1 MMTTWQAPVHPHLI
15 ATTAQVAQ
23 AKVKV
28 ARGFVPA
35 VHALARSAELAAEAA
50 TLDLPAFDH
59 SWFTG
64 KTFEDWG
71 AIYPQVTADCWYIPE
86 RCAIPALGAAIHY
99 VMTGTESSL
108 ESARRVLA
116 HFANTYRFEIDHYD
130 VGMDYAGWGLS
141 LLYAYDLLYDQLS
154 VAERSALDHFFT
166 SWELAIEHNDREWTR
181 YGWGGAYNNHYAWH
195 KQAIANYG
203 LFYNRP
209 DLVEYC
215 FDSPMGLR
223 TILDHSLVD
232 DGLWF
237 ESSTHYNFTAGHAL
251 IVLARCMRNSG
262 WPEDLFAVRYGPN
275 KGLRPLYDAAL
286 GLLFPDAIMP
296 NVGDCYGHRAVLP
309 VMQYEYAYAVYGDP
323 RYAWVL
329 AQHNREGKGLSPI
342 TGLFVAGELG
352 PVLEPRIATRS
363 WNEHGYAL
371 LTQYGPKGY
380 FGDASAACFFNYGYS
395 GVHNNSDR
403 FSLELYAAGQ
413 RWLVDA
419 ESSAKGHSFSANV
432 QRELNRSTL
441 CHNLVSVD
449 AHDQKEIAHPLKVV
463 AFAPDVPRIVV
474 GDDGELYA
482 GVSQT
487 RNLELLPTELR
498 DYYVLWSDDLHQFD
512 YQIHFN
518 PGVELELDLP
528 WQPAQ
533 LLGAGVEYTWVRDA
547 VQAALES
554 REVIFTAR
562 QNGRTLKV
570 ILEVPANATLI
581 RGNLPR
587 TQDFQPPHN
596 PFIIVRVAN
605 VDGAAFK
612 ARFCWEYDQQ

>member
-1 MMTTWQAPVHPHLI
+1 MTTWQIPDHPHLI
-15 ATTAQVAQ
+15 ATKAQVTE
-23 AKVKV
+23 AKAKV
-28 ARGFVPA
+28 ARGFLPA
-35 VHALARSAELAAEAA
+35 VHALQRSVELASEAA
-50 TLDLPAFDH
+50 ALDLPTFDH

-64 KTFEDWG
+64 KTFADWG
-71 AIYPQVTADCWYIPE
+71 EIYPKVTADCWFIPE
-86 RCAIPALGAAIHY
+86 HYAIPALGAAIHY
-99 VMTGTESSL
+99 VMTGTETSL
-108 ESARRVLA
+108 QSARRVLS
-116 HFANTYRFEIDHYD
+116 HFALNYHFEIDHYD
-130 VGMDYAGWGLS
+130 VGMDYAGWGVL
-141 LLYAYDLLYDQLS
+141 LLYAYDLLIGQLDLS
-154 VAERSALDHFFT
+154 ECNALDSFFAA
-166 SWELAIEHNDREWTR
+166 WEKAIEHNDREWVK
-181 YGWGGAYNNHYAWH
+181 YGWGGAYNNHYSWH

-209 DLVEYC
+209 ELVEYC
-215 FDSPMGLR
+215 FESPMGLR
-223 TILDHSLVD
+223 AICEHSLVD

-237 ESSTHYNFTAGHAL
+237 ESSTGYNFSGGHAL
-251 IVLARCMRNSG
+251 IVLAWCLRNSG
-262 WPEDLFAVRYGPN
+262 WPEDLFAVRYGLN

-286 GLLFPDAIMP
+286 DLLFPDGLMP
-296 NVGDCYGHRAVLP
+296 NVGDCYGHRADLP
-309 VMQYEYAYAVYGDP
+309 AVQYDFAYTVYGDP

-329 AQHNREGKGLSPI
+329 AQRDREEKGLGLI
-342 TGLFVAGELG
+342 TGLFVSSELG

-371 LTQYGPKGY
+371 LTQHGPKGY
-380 FGDASAACFFNYGYS
+380 FGDESAACFFNYGYS

-403 FSLELYAAGQ
+403 FSIELYAAGE

-419 ESSAKGHSFSANV
+419 ESSAEGHSFSANV

-449 AHDQKEIAHPLKVV
+449 AHDQKGIAHTLKVI

-474 GDDGELYA
+474 GDDGDLYA

-487 RNLELLPTELR
+487 RTLELHPTELH
-498 DYYVLWSDDLHQFD
+498 DQFVLWSDDLHQFD
-512 YQIHFN
+512 YQVHFN

-528 WQPAQ
+528 WQPAP

-547 VQAALES
+547 KQALLDGQS
-554 REVIFTAR
+554 LTFTAR

-570 ILEVPANATLI
+570 ILDVPVNATII

-587 TQDFQPPHN
+587 TQDYLAPHN

-612 ARFCWEYDQQ
+612 ARYCWEYGPK